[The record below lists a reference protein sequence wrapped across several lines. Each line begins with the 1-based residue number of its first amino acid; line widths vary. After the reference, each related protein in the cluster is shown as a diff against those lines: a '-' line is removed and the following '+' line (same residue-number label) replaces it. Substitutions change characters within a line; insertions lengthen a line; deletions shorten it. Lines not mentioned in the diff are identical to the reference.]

1 MIYFINFMTFGIVL
15 AILLD
20 GFQKYIN
27 EEEDDLLQHNQEVH
41 AGADALQRVHSVD
54 LSSSDDSVIVHEQ
67 VHIIESQEEVELID
81 EQINHTINSQRN
93 CSF

>member
-1 MIYFINFMTFGIVL
+1 
-15 AILLD
+15 
-20 GFQKYIN
+20 
-27 EEEDDLLQHNQEVH
+27 
-41 AGADALQRVHSVD
+41 
-54 LSSSDDSVIVHEQ
+54 VIVHEQ